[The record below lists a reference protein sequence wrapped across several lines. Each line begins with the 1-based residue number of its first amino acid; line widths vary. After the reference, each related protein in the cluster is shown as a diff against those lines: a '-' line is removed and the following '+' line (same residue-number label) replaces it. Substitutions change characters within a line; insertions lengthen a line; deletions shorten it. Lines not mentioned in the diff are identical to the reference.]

1 MLPNGE
7 WSKSLNLG
15 PKINTELDDRAPFLH
30 PDGVSLFFSSNGHE
44 TMGGFDIF
52 QATDLG
58 EEGWSTPENIGYP
71 INTPEDDVS
80 YATSVDGKRSYYA
93 SKKKG
98 RKR

>member
-1 MLPNGE
+1 MLPNGA
-7 WSKSLNLG
+7 WSKPLNLG
-15 PKINTELDDRAPFLH
+15 PKINTEFDDRAPFIH

-58 EEGWSTPENIGYP
+58 EDGWSTPENIGYP
-71 INTPEDDVS
+71 INTSDDDVF

-93 SKKKG
+93 SKK
-98 RKR
+98 RRW